1 MARKRRYTKA
11 DINTLKVALYIRLSE
26 EDGDGKT
33 SESVKSQKSTLE
45 DFARNMKGIET
56 YEVYVDDGYTGGNF
70 DRPAFKTMLND
81 ILAKKIDCVI
91 VKDLSRFVR
100 NYTEVSKY
108 LQVMF
113 PTLEVRFIAI
123 NDNIDSELNA
133 DSIDTLLIG
142 LNGLMNEEY
151 LKDCSIKS

>member
-1 MARKRRYTKA
+1 MARKSRYTKA

-33 SESVKSQKSTLE
+33 SESVKSQKSMLE
-45 DFARNMKGIET
+45 DFVRNMKGIET
-56 YEVYVDDGYTGGNF
+56 YEFYVDDGYTGGNF
-70 DRPAFKTMLND
+70 DRPSFKTMLND

-91 VKDLSRFVR
+91 VKDLSRFGR

-123 NDNIDSELNA
+123 NDNIDSELIA
-133 DSIDTLLIG
+133 DSITSSICLHK
-142 LNGLMNEEY
+142 E
-151 LKDCSIKS
+151 KVFCSLCH